1 MDWVTT
7 STLLRDLRDFR
18 NEAAWER
25 FVRRFREPIVRFARK
40 VGVPESGVEDVAQET
55 LVAFAEAYRADRYD
69 RGKGRLSQWLF
80 GIAYR
85 QAQRQRRCDARPER
99 LAPAGPDGERFWEEI
114 PDERAATSIWQMEW
128 EDFVLK
134 QCFER
139 ARPEFEP
146 GTIEIFESLVRDGRP
161 AADVARRAGMSVGS
175 VYNIKHRVL
184 RRMKELR
191 PEMEEL

>member
-25 FVRRFREPIVRFARK
+25 FVQRFREPIVRFARGI
-40 VGVPESGVEDVAQET
+40 GVPERGAEDVAQET
-55 LVAFAEAYRADRYD
+55 LVAFAEAYRAGRYD

-85 QAQRQRRCDARPER
+85 QAHRQRRRDARPEG
-99 LAPAGPDGERFWEEI
+99 LVPAGSEGERFWEAI
-114 PDERAATSIWQMEW
+114 PDERTATPIWQMEW

-134 QCFER
+134 ECFDR
-139 ARPEFEP
+139 ARLEFEP
-146 GTIEIFESLVRDGRP
+146 STIEIFESLVRDGRP
-161 AADVARRAGMSVGS
+161 AAEVAQAAGVTVGA

-184 RRMKELR
+184 RRMKDLR
-191 PEMEEL
+191 PELEEL